1 MNNQD
6 LKRDFENILTEV
18 RLGEVD
24 STIGRVIIEAEKY
37 IGYLEDFETR
47 ARKFE
52 AVLEKMAATN
62 DPEINKVLE
71 TYFKE
76 FEA

>member
-18 RLGEVD
+18 RLGEID

-37 IGYLEDFETR
+37 IRYLEDFETR

>member
-1 MNNQD
+1 MNNKD

-24 STIGRVIIEAEKY
+24 STISRVIIEAEKY
-37 IGYLEDFETR
+37 IEYLEAFETR
-47 ARKFE
+47 ARAFE
-52 AVLEKMAATN
+52 AVLEKMDATN
-62 DPEINKVLE
+62 DPEIKKVLE

>member
-1 MNNQD
+1 MNNTD
-6 LKRDFENILTEV
+6 LKRDFEAILTEV

-37 IGYLEDFETR
+37 IEFLEAFETR
-47 ARKFE
+47 TRRFE
-52 AVLEKMAATN
+52 AVLEKMDAVN
-62 DPEINKVLE
+62 DPEIKKVLE
-71 TYFKE
+71 TYFKD